1 MTKQKYLLTAKAFG
15 YKGKCYRWQLI
26 FGILGIRFRKINGGL
41 KLQIGVNLSF
51 DEEMKIYIK
60 NYLINSLL
68 TIKKPDDE
76 CLM

>member
-1 MTKQKYLLTAKAFG
+1 MRFG
-15 YKGKCYRWQLI
+15 E
-26 FGILGIRFRKINGGL
+26 INGGL